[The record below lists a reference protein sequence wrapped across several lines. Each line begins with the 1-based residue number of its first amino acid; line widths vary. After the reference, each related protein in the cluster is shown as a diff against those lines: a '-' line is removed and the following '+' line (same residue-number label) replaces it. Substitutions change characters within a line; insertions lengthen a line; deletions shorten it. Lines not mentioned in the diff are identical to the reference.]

1 VSDQYPGPPPPPPA
15 APGPWQPSPPGY
27 GQQPGYGYPPG
38 YGQPP
43 GYPAA
48 PGPPRRSRHTWVFAV
63 LGGGLVV
70 LVLGVAAA
78 IAAGDDGSETST
90 GTTTTTVAA
99 APPTTPAPEAV
110 APPGPVTHSG
120 NTENPPEA
128 DVTIAS
134 CGPDEFGV
142 GWMADLVIVN
152 NSSEPSSYFVTVSGL
167 DAAGVVVGQ
176 GFGSASGIQPGQT
189 AQVQALG
196 LGDGVTS
203 CTLATVDRY
212 AT

>member
-1 VSDQYPGPPPPPPA
+1 
-15 APGPWQPSPPGY
+15 
-27 GQQPGYGYPPG
+27 
-38 YGQPP
+38 
-43 GYPAA
+43 
-48 PGPPRRSRHTWVFAV
+48 
-63 LGGGLVV
+63 
-70 LVLGVAAA
+70 
-78 IAAGDDGSETST
+78 
-90 GTTTTTVAA
+90 
-99 APPTTPAPEAV
+99 
-110 APPGPVTHSG
+110 VTHSG

-142 GWMADLVIVN
+142 GWVADLVIVN
-152 NSSEPSSYFVTVSGL
+152 NSSEPSSYFVTVSAL

-196 LGDGVTS
+196 LGDGVIS

>member
-1 VSDQYPGPPPPPPA
+1 
-15 APGPWQPSPPGY
+15 
-27 GQQPGYGYPPG
+27 
-38 YGQPP
+38 
-43 GYPAA
+43 
-48 PGPPRRSRHTWVFAV
+48 V

-78 IAAGDDGSETST
+78 IAAGDDDDDDRDTST
-90 GTTTTTVAA
+90 GTTTTTGAT

-110 APPGPVTHSG
+110 APPGPVTNSG

-128 DVTIAS
+128 DVTIAG

-142 GWMADLVIVN
+142 GWVADLVIVN
-152 NSSEPSSYFVTVSGL
+152 NSSEPSTYFVTVSGL

-176 GFGSASGIQPGQT
+176 GFGSVSGIQPGQT

>member
-1 VSDQYPGPPPPPPA
+1 
-15 APGPWQPSPPGY
+15 
-27 GQQPGYGYPPG
+27 
-38 YGQPP
+38 
-43 GYPAA
+43 
-48 PGPPRRSRHTWVFAV
+48 V

-70 LVLGVAAA
+70 LVLGVVAA
-78 IAAGDDGSETST
+78 IASGDDDRDTST
-90 GTTTTTVAA
+90 GTMTTTVAT

-128 DVTIAS
+128 DVTIAG

-203 CTLATVDRY
+203 CALATVDRY